1 MAVVLVAGAS
11 GLFGARAVQ
20 AFQAAGW
27 QVRRYQRGSDMAKVA
42 MGADVIVNALNPPMY
57 HDWARLIPQI
67 TAQVLAAARAS
78 GATVIV
84 PGNVYPYGDQPGPW
98 GPATPQRATSRKGAI
113 RAQMEAAYR
122 DSGLPVI
129 VLRGGDFLDE
139 TGKTVM
145 AMLLKDAAKGK
156 IGLMGAPEVLRAYA
170 YLPDMARLAVLL
182 AEKRAELP
190 RFADVPFAVLTF
202 SMADMRAEMQ
212 QQTGRSFRFAHFP
225 WWFMRLASPV
235 WELARELREMR
246 YLFDLPHRLDPLPL
260 QALLPDFQSTAFADV
275 VAAHLNALA
284 IRGPDQPKA
293 GDAVMPWP
301 ASRPADQGQAAKARR
316 TR

>member
-11 GLFGARAVQ
+11 GLFGARAAQ

-27 QVRRYQRGSDMAKVA
+27 QVRRYQRGTDMTGAT
-42 MGADVIVNALNPPMY
+42 MGSDVIVNALNPPLY

-98 GPATPQRATSRKGAI
+98 GPATPQRANSRKGAI

-122 DSGLPVI
+122 ASGLPVI

-145 AMLLKDAAKGK
+145 AMLLKDATKGK
-156 IGLMGAPEVLRAYA
+156 IGLMGAPAVPRAYA

-182 AEKRAELP
+182 AERRVELP
-190 RFADVPFAVLTF
+190 RFADMPFAGLTF
-202 SMADMRAEMQ
+202 SMADLRAEMQ
-212 QQTGRSFRFAHFP
+212 RQTGRSFRFAGFP
-225 WWFMRLASPV
+225 WWLMRLASPV

-246 YLFDLPHRLDPLPL
+246 YLFDLPHRLDPAPL
-260 QALLPDFQSTAFADV
+260 QALLPGFQPTAFADV
-275 VAAHLNALA
+275 VAAHLQALG
-284 IRGPDQPKA
+284 IREQDRPKA
-293 GDAVMPWP
+293 GDAATRWP
-301 ASRPADQGQAAKARR
+301 ASRPSDQGQAAKAHP

>member
-1 MAVVLVAGAS
+1 MAVVLVAGAA
-11 GLFGARAVQ
+11 GLFGARAAQ

-27 QVRRYQRGSDMAKVA
+27 QVRRYQRGTDMAMAA

-98 GPATPQRATSRKGAI
+98 GPATPHQANSRKGAI
-113 RAQMEAAYR
+113 RAQMEVAYR
-122 DSGLPVI
+122 ASGLPVI
-129 VLRGGDFLDE
+129 ILRGGDFLDE

-156 IGLMGAPEVLRAYA
+156 IGLMGAPEVPRAYA

-190 RFADVPFAVLTF
+190 RFADVPFAGLTF
-202 SMADMRAEMQ
+202 SMADLHAEMQ
-212 QQTGRSFRFAHFP
+212 RQTGRSFRFADFP

-246 YLFDLPHRLDPLPL
+246 YLFDLPHWLDLAPL
-260 QALLPDFQSTAFADV
+260 QALLPDFQPTAFADV

-284 IRGPDQPKA
+284 IRGQDRPKA
-293 GDAVMPWP
+293 GDAATRWP
-301 ASRPADQGQAAKARR
+301 ASQPADQGQAAKAHPSR
-316 TR
+316 

>member
-11 GLFGARAVQ
+11 GLFGARAAQ

-27 QVRRYQRGSDMAKVA
+27 QVRRYQRGTDMAAAA

-57 HDWARLIPQI
+57 HDWAGLIPQI

-98 GPATPQRATSRKGAI
+98 GPATPQRANSRKGMI

-145 AMLLKDAAKGK
+145 ALLLKDAGRGK
-156 IGLMGAPEVLRAYA
+156 ISLMGAPEVPRAYA

-182 AEKRAELP
+182 AERRAELP
-190 RFADVPFAVLTF
+190 RFADVPFAGLTF
-202 SMADMRAEMQ
+202 AMADLRAEMRR
-212 QQTGRSFRFAHFP
+212 QTGRSFRFAGFP
-225 WWFMRLASPV
+225 WRFMRMASPV

-246 YLFDLPHRLDPLPL
+246 YLFDLPHQLDPAPL
-260 QALLPDFQSTAFADV
+260 QALLPDFQPTAFADV
-275 VAAHLNALA
+275 VAAHLQGMG
-284 IRGPDQPKA
+284 IRGQDRPKSGDAATRWPASQPAGPDQ
-293 GDAVMPWP
+293 V
-301 ASRPADQGQAAKARR
+301 AKAHLNR
-316 TR
+316 